1 MDLQPRKA
9 LPEERQV
16 LAGALGDTPE
26 SVISVH
32 LLARGLAKPTSQA
45 ILGVP
50 MASSCEAALIPGS

>member
-1 MDLQPRKA
+1 MDVQPRKA

-32 LLARGLAKPTSQA
+32 LLARGLGEAYVAGDLRRPD
-45 ILGVP
+45 GVVLRGG
-50 MASSCEAALIPGS
+50 SDPGS